1 MKSILKKILVSTS
14 LLATITTF
22 SQMTFVHPGGNNN
35 KHDLD
40 YVKAK
45 IQASEQPWL
54 AKFNQVKNLAIA
66 STRTTAQKD
75 ENGQKTDA
83 RKLYANALVWYY
95 TDDVKYAENAVKL
108 FKVWATTFNG
118 YATTDGQDLLQGAWI
133 GALMAPAAEVLSQYS
148 AWNAQDKADVQTMF
162 KTKFY
167 PVLNK
172 MSTWNGNVDLTQ
184 IDAMMNMAVFCED
197 ETEFNLG
204 LSRLSKRNP
213 AYFYLTT
220 DLSSSRNYGGSST
233 SSWSYPNPGSA
244 TGSAVTSWVDGITQE
259 TCRDNNHHA
268 QYAMASAIHAAEVAW
283 NQGVDVYGD
292 NQERYTS
299 LLELMA
305 LQVNSGDMQ
314 GTCGDNVT
322 SKSLYNTWEMAYN
335 HYHNR
340 KGMDMPNTL
349 AVITNKIRTSGQ
361 SDWNIFYETL
371 THAEIEYNLNAINK
385 KSDSTEVVVYPNPSS
400 SGVFNLLEEKAWE
413 VYSIEGTQLMN
424 GEGSKIDLNTYSKGI
439 YLLKIEGVMNKI
451 ILE

>member
-1 MKSILKKILVSTS
+1 M
-14 LLATITTF
+14 LLL
-22 SQMTFVHPGGNNN
+22 P
-35 KHDLD
+35 
-40 YVKAK
+40 
-45 IQASEQPWL
+45 
-54 AKFNQVKNLAIA
+54 
-66 STRTTAQKD
+66 
-75 ENGQKTDA
+75 
-83 RKLYANALVWYY
+83 
-95 TDDVKYAENAVKL
+95 
-108 FKVWATTFNG
+108 
-118 YATTDGQDLLQGAWI
+118 
-133 GALMAPAAEVLSQYS
+133 
-148 AWNAQDKADVQTMF
+148 
-162 KTKFY
+162 
-167 PVLNK
+167 
-172 MSTWNGNVDLTQ
+172 
-184 IDAMMNMAVFCED
+184 
-197 ETEFNLG
+197 
-204 LSRLSKRNP
+204 
-213 AYFYLTT
+213 
-220 DLSSSRNYGGSST
+220 
-233 SSWSYPNPGSA
+233 
-244 TGSAVTSWVDGITQE
+244 
-259 TCRDNNHHA
+259 
-268 QYAMASAIHAAEVAW
+268 AAEVAW

-314 GTCGDNVT
+314 GTCGDNIT

-340 KGMDMPNTL
+340 KGIDMPNTL